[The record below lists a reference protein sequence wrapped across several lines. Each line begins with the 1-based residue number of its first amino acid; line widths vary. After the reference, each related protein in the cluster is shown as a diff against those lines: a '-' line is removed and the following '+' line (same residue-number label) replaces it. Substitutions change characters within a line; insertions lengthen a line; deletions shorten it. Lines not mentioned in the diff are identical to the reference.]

1 MLRKWKFMDIVRYIS
16 LSDISTYPFT
26 YNISHRKKYLPKD
39 LLDKV
44 VKVGR
49 YTFGDAIVALN
60 DCIM

>member
-1 MLRKWKFMDIVRYIS
+1 MAIIRYIS

-26 YNISHRKKYLPKD
+26 YNRSQPKKYLPKD
-39 LLDKV
+39 LMDVV

-49 YTFGDAIVALN
+49 YTLGDAMVALN